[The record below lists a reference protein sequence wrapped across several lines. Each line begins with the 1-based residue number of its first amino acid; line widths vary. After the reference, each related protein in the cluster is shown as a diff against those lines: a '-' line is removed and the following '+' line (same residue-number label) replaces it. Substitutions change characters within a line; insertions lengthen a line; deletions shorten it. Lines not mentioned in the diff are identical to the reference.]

1 MQILNVLITALV
13 VIAVGVVAGFFLL
26 LALNGYTGGQAD
38 PGLILYVVW
47 VLFFALLTAGL
58 SFLSAKY
65 LIVKK
70 SFSAIAAV
78 AISAPIFIIVG
89 GVAVVVGMF
98 ASVFL
103 IEALR

>member
-13 VIAVGVVAGFFLL
+13 VIAVGVALGFFLL
-26 LALNGYTGGQAD
+26 LALNGYSGGQAE
-38 PGLILYVVW
+38 PGLILYAVW
-47 VLFFALLTAGL
+47 VLFFSFVAAGL

-70 SFSAIAAV
+70 SFNPIAAV
-78 AISAPIFIIVG
+78 AITAPVFIIVG
-89 GVAVVVGMF
+89 AAAVVVGMF